1 VHHEPVDVRLS
12 LAIWAIWGVVTRR
25 ERHDSVAPPTMTMQ
39 IRSLPSRRSA
49 LGLAAAVGLTLA
61 AFAPEARADE
71 VSPTGK
77 GIAGGALLGGE
88 VVTITEA
95 LIGVHS
101 GWAYLIGGGLGAGGG
116 AVGGYF
122 VEQASANGQGPV
134 YMLAGGLALVIPALV
149 LSLNAT
155 RYQPSENATE
165 DHPPASA
172 PADPG
177 RAGGSVVGPVVAPA
191 SPAPVA
197 PAPPPGPP
205 PPVSLFDVRAVG
217 QPSDGFRMGVPL
229 PQVRAMYSIREQAE
243 LGLPQ
248 RTEVRM
254 PVLAVTF

>member
-1 VHHEPVDVRLS
+1 
-12 LAIWAIWGVVTRR
+12 
-25 ERHDSVAPPTMTMQ
+25 MTMQ
-39 IRSLPSRRSA
+39 TRSLSSRWSA
-49 LGLAAAVGLTLA
+49 VGLAAAVGLSLTVV
-61 AFAPEARADE
+61 APEVRADD

-172 PADPG
+172 PANPG
-177 RAGGSVVGPVVAPA
+177 QVGGSVLGPAA
-191 SPAPVA
+191 
-197 PAPPPGPP
+197 APPPSPPPAAPP
-205 PPVSLFDVRAVG
+205 PPVSLLDVRAVG

-229 PQVRAMYSIREQAE
+229 PQVRAMYSLREQTE

-248 RTEVRM
+248 RTEFRM
-254 PVLAVTF
+254 PVLSVTF